1 MSMKRVLFLSLALL
15 LCVSVIFTG
24 CGTKKG
30 TESGDKDVKTG
41 ETGDKGKQEE
51 IPDPFGKYNP
61 PITVKTVR
69 TTPNPATVKYAEGDS
84 PENNPWTRAYEE
96 ELGIK
101 VKYEWIVDA
110 SQWAQRTNLMIASG
124 EIPDFFQA
132 DMNQFN
138 QLVKADLLADMT
150 ESYEKYASPYT
161 KQVIM
166 ESGPAQFES
175 AKVNGRLMAVPFTAI
190 TKEGVPIL
198 LVREDWR
205 TKLNLPEPKTMNDL
219 FKIIEAFTKNDPD
232 GNKKDDTIGICIDN
246 ALFSSQTS
254 QGLALGYHAYPKK
267 WIKDASGNLVYGSIQ
282 PEMKNVLAKMQEMY
296 KNGLIDKEF
305 GSKDIVKAYESLTSG
320 KAGVF
325 FGGFPSPL
333 WPLQSLYTNDPTVEW
348 SYYPIPSID
357 GKTAKTVA
365 ESKPNG
371 YWVVNKNMKNP
382 EAVLKLMNYWTQTF
396 YANTDDAIYEKM
408 VNAKDGNEIWQNAIC
423 QTHRGFKNLE
433 AYYNV
438 SAAYK
443 GEKPVSSLTPE
454 ERGYLQKIKDF
465 EAGDNTLWCWGQI
478 FGVGGILKVVGYYR
492 DNDLYVQNEFYG
504 EPTKTQ
510 TEKGATLNSLEDET
524 FMKIVTG
531 VAPIS
536 EFDNFVEQWKKLGGD
551 DWTREVN
558 EWYKNR

>member
-1 MSMKRVLFLSLALL
+1 MSTKRVLVLGLALV
-15 LCVSVIFTG
+15 LCISLIFTS
-24 CGTKKG
+24 CGTK
-30 TESGDKDVKTG
+30 EKTG
-41 ETGDKGKQEE
+41 TDDTTAKTEKTDDKGKQEE
-51 IPDPFGKYNP
+51 LPDPFGKYDP

-69 TTPNPATVKYAEGDS
+69 ITPNPATVKYAEGDS
-84 PENNPWTRAYEE
+84 PENNPWTRAYED

-101 VKYEWIVDA
+101 LVYEWIVDG
-110 SQWAQRTNLMIASG
+110 SQWGQKTNLMIASG

-138 QLVKADLLADMT
+138 QLVKAELLADMT
-150 ESYEKYASPYT
+150 DAYENYASPYT
-161 KQVIM
+161 KQVM
-166 ESGPAQFES
+166 LESGPEQLNS
-175 AKVNGRLMAVPFTAI
+175 AKVDGRLMAVPFTAI

-198 LVREDWR
+198 LIREDWR
-205 TKLNLPEPKTMNDL
+205 TNLNLPEPKTMDDL
-219 FKIIEAFTKNDPD
+219 FKILEAFTKNDPD
-232 GNKKDDTIGICIDN
+232 GNKKDDTIGICVDN
-246 ALFSSQTS
+246 ALFYSQTS

-267 WIKDASGNLVYGSIQ
+267 WIKDPSGNLIYGSIQ
-282 PEMKNVLAKMQEMY
+282 PEVKDVLAKMQEMY

-305 GSKDIVKAYESLTSG
+305 GTKDTAKAYESLTSG
-320 KAGVF
+320 KCGVF

-333 WPLQSLYTNDPTVEW
+333 YPLQSLYTNDPTVEW
-348 SYYPIPSID
+348 GYYPIPSIND
-357 GKTAKTVA
+357 KPAKTVA

-396 YANTDDAIYEKM
+396 YANTDDEIYEKM
-408 VNAKDGNEIWQNAIC
+408 VNAKDGTEIWQNAIC

-443 GEKPVSSLTPE
+443 GEKPASALTPE
-454 ERGYLQKIKDF
+454 ERGLLEKIKNF

-478 FGVGGILKVVGYYR
+478 FGVDGICKIVGHYK
-492 DNDLYVQNEFYG
+492 DNDLFIQNEFFG
-504 EPTKTQ
+504 EPTKTE

-531 VAPIS
+531 LAPIS

-551 DWTREVN
+551 DWTSEVN
-558 EWYKNR
+558 DWYKSK